1 MKRINTTQ
9 RSPGVQ
15 IAVLLFLLSS
25 CTSGEQEEWKG
36 RPLEITAEIAAP
48 VTRADA
54 HDSDYDKQTFVAG
67 DQINIYSGAYAN
79 GSPTV
84 YTYSNSKWLPAGGG
98 DGITMTT
105 DNGTYTASYPT
116 TFSGIKADQTTPT
129 AFWES
134 NQLTSSEIP
143 AKGNRV
149 NFVFAPAAAKIT
161 VNVEYSAATTGTRIT
176 LEGDKLQT
184 TSETGETITLL
195 PVIASGTNH
204 TYIGIVRAN
213 TSATYKITVYTTAD
227 ASKGKYHE
235 VTEFRLEAA
244 HNYIYN
250 FTSTNKL
257 ILNSVNVTPFA
268 SDGSAE
274 SGGDLN
280 AT

>member
-9 RSPGVQ
+9 RSPGVR

-54 HDSDYDKQTFVAG
+54 HESNYDKQTFIEG

-84 YTYSNSKWLPAGGG
+84 YTYDDLKWLPAGGG

-116 TFSGIKADQTTPT
+116 TFSGIKADQATPT

-161 VNVEYSAATTGTRIT
+161 VNVEYSAVTTGSRIT

-184 TSETGETITLL
+184 DSGTGETITLL
-195 PVIASGTNH
+195 PVTDSGTNH

-213 TSATYKITVYTTAD
+213 TSATYKITVYTTTD
-227 ASKGKYHE
+227 ASTGKYHE
-235 VTEFRLEAA
+235 VAGFKLEAA

-257 ILNSVNVTPFA
+257 ILNSVNVTSFGDA
-268 SDGSAE
+268 V

>member
-1 MKRINTTQ
+1 M
-9 RSPGVQ
+9 
-15 IAVLLFLLSS
+15 LFLLSS

-257 ILNSVNVTPFA
+257 ILNSVNVTSFGDA
-268 SDGSAE
+268 V

>member
-9 RSPGVQ
+9 RSPGVR

-54 HDSDYDKQTFVAG
+54 HESNYDKQTFIEG

-84 YTYSNSKWLPAGGG
+84 YTYDDLKWLPAGGG

-161 VNVEYSAATTGTRIT
+161 VNVEYSAVTTGSRIT

-184 TSETGETITLL
+184 DSGTGETITLL
-195 PVIASGTNH
+195 PVTDSGTNH

-213 TSATYKITVYTTAD
+213 TSATYKITVYTTTD
-227 ASKGKYHE
+227 ASTGKYHE
-235 VTEFRLEAA
+235 VAGFKLEAA

-257 ILNSVNVTPFA
+257 ILNSVNVTSFGDA
-268 SDGSAE
+268 V